1 MKISLKI
8 INKKNGFSIDDYIEF
23 RIVSTYAPTNLW
35 VVKSISIKNDGA
47 VVYKKVIA
55 VMEAV
60 ANIDGRDFHGRI
72 ISVVS
77 DDNELL
83 NLVVWLGEE
92 NNSYDW
98 EQTDNDFIAARFVD
112 IDEIRSKES
121 CKNMRTTNYHTL
133 PSFRNISVLSRLLVT

>member
-35 VVKSISIKNDGA
+35 VVKSIGIENDGA

-112 IDEIRSKES
+112 IDEIRSKEE
-121 CKNMRTTNYHTL
+121 
-133 PSFRNISVLSRLLVT
+133 FRDLSIQECFERLF

>member
-98 EQTDNDFIAARFVD
+98 ERTDNDFIAARFVD
-112 IDEIRSKES
+112 IDEIRSKEE
-121 CKNMRTTNYHTL
+121 
-133 PSFRNISVLSRLLVT
+133 FRDLSIQECFERLF

>member
-8 INKKNGFSIDDYIEF
+8 TNKKTGFSIDDYIEF
-23 RIVSTYAPTNLW
+23 RIVSSYAPTNLW
-35 VVKSISIKNDGA
+35 AVKSIGIKNDDA

-55 VMEAV
+55 VMESV

-92 NNSYDW
+92 NNSYNW

-112 IDEIRSKES
+112 IDEIRSKEE
-121 CKNMRTTNYHTL
+121 
-133 PSFRNISVLSRLLVT
+133 FRDLSIQECFERLF

>member
-112 IDEIRSKES
+112 IDEIRSKEEFRDLS
-121 CKNMRTTNYHTL
+121 IQECFERTFL
-133 PSFRNISVLSRLLVT
+133 ENIAFSPIIIN

>member
-8 INKKNGFSIDDYIEF
+8 TNKKTGFSIDDYIEF
-23 RIVSTYAPTNLW
+23 RIVSSYAPTNLW
-35 VVKSISIKNDGA
+35 VVKSIGIKNDDD

-98 EQTDNDFIAARFVD
+98 EQTDNDFIAAWFVD
-112 IDEIRSKES
+112 IDELRCKEE
-121 CKNMRTTNYHTL
+121 
-133 PSFRNISVLSRLLVT
+133 FRDLSIQECFERLF

>member
-92 NNSYDW
+92 NNSYDGNGGAGGGYAGS
-98 EQTDNDFIAARFVD
+98 EG
-112 IDEIRSKES
+112 
-121 CKNMRTTNYHTL
+121 
-133 PSFRNISVLSRLLVT
+133 